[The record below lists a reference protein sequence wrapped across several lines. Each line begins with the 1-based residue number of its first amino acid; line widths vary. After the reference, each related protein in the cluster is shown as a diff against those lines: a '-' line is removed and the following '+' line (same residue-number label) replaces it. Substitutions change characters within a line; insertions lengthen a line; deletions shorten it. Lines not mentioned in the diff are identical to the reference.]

1 MNTPPKP
8 STPSGDSRRFTG
20 VSQNRS
26 LERGL
31 EILRAFKPGTDLLGN
46 GELAERTGLS
56 AATVSRLT
64 QTLVTSGFLEH
75 DRRARAYR
83 LAAPVLSLGHAMRA
97 ASPVLRAATPLMR
110 DLSVKLRMNVGLA
123 SADRAE
129 MVYLESIRYNRRA
142 SLRTI
147 VAGQRVPIELT
158 SLGRAYLA
166 TLQAGARETLLD
178 QIRRTY
184 RSAAWKPIRADIDA
198 AIATVAAQGYCVASW
213 QPGVV
218 AMSTPLRGQGELA
231 LALNISLI
239 TDDAPS
245 VVARQHAQDLLA
257 LKARIAHQLEI
268 QAPAD

>member
-166 TLQAGARETLLD
+166 TLPAGARETLLD

-198 AIATVAAQGYCVASW
+198 AIAKVAAQGYCVASW

>member
-1 MNTPPKP
+1 MNTRKRTGATAGKAP
-8 STPSGDSRRFTG
+8 RFDG
-20 VSQNRS
+20 ISQNRS

-97 ASPVLRAATPLMR
+97 ASPILRAATPLMR
-110 DLSVKLRMNVGLA
+110 ELSLKRHVNVGLA

-166 TLQAGARETLLD
+166 TLDGASRDALLARIMRHYRDTSWRPIGMEIDKALVTL
-178 QIRRTY
+178 
-184 RSAAWKPIRADIDA
+184 SGK
-198 AIATVAAQGYCVASW
+198 GYCVASW

-218 AMSTPLRGQGELA
+218 AMATPLEGATGSA
-231 LALNISLI
+231 LALNLSLA
-239 TDDAPS
+239 TDEPAAS
-245 VVARQHAQDLLA
+245 VERRHATALLGLKDRLLHELQVRA
-257 LKARIAHQLEI
+257 LD
-268 QAPAD
+268 P